1 MKLRYL
7 HAALDDIDRLQAFLA
22 QKSPD
27 AAAMAARKIRDA
39 ARSLIETSPERGTS
53 LGRSGFRQLFVRFGR
68 GSYVIRYRLDTVR
81 NELVV
86 VRIWHGRER
95 RN

>member
-7 HAALDDIDRLQAFLA
+7 HAALDDIDRLQVFLA
-22 QKSPD
+22 QKNAD
-27 AAAMAARKIRDA
+27 AAAAAARKIRDA
-39 ARSLIETSPERGTS
+39 ARNLVETSPERGTL

-68 GSYVIRYRLDTVR
+68 SSYVIRYRIDTAR
-81 NELVV
+81 DELVI

>member
-7 HAALDDIDRLQAFLA
+7 HAALDDIDRLQTFLA
-22 QKSPD
+22 EKNVE
-27 AAAMAARKIRDA
+27 AAAAAAQKIRDA
-39 ARSLIETSPERGTS
+39 ARSLIENSPERGTP

-68 GSYVIRYRLDTVR
+68 SRYVIRYRIDTAR
-81 NELVV
+81 DELVI